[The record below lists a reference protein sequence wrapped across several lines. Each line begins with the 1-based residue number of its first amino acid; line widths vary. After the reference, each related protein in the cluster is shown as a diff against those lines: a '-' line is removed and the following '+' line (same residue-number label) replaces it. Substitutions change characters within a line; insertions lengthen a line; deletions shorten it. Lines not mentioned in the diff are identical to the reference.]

1 VRGRLTGIWATRR
14 SGVRHVPVGRRDRS
28 SPQEASHPHV
38 ADIHVTKDAAA
49 GVRQTRILASRRVP
63 DRRVSQP
70 WDELVPPVL
79 RRSVVDENVD
89 TTSTAISRGGGN
101 WTARPTAG
109 PPAHQ
114 RNTRS
119 PVSTGRAWHIVECPR
134 TTPDVPRRGVIERRL
149 DGARRSGVGRIS
161 VPVEVGILDDG
172 WDVKM
177 HVARRDIGTG
187 MTATEVR
194 ELSQR
199 IDIDALLEY
208 RLTVGRR
215 TKELV
220 GQIDDPSLDEP
231 VTADNVDVLRALET
245 FGEHAGWIGDY
256 WQTKTRA
263 WLLWL
268 PTGHCYQHLGEAI
281 TVRTMIGVPWAP

>member
-161 VPVEVGILDDG
+161 VPVEVGTAGRLICVSGGGSNHRHQHGRQVHGLGKEWRVVGVQLD
-172 WDVKM
+172 
-177 HVARRDIGTG
+177 HRR
-187 MTATEVR
+187 R
-194 ELSQR
+194 
-199 IDIDALLEY
+199 
-208 RLTVGRR
+208 
-215 TKELV
+215 
-220 GQIDDPSLDEP
+220 P
-231 VTADNVDVLRALET
+231 
-245 FGEHAGWIGDY
+245 
-256 WQTKTRA
+256 
-263 WLLWL
+263 
-268 PTGHCYQHLGEAI
+268 
-281 TVRTMIGVPWAP
+281 